1 MKKNSEIVCKFDSY
15 IKKSLKNEKVN
26 YLCSEKA
33 IQKKQ
38 VNFSDLSNKER
49 NSLFCCDEYPS
60 ELFEEKISTRLFDAF
75 IHDELLYEALLLI
88 KPKFRELIV
97 LKYWGDMTDCE
108 VGQVLNLS
116 KGTVNKNK
124 RKTLQK
130 LKELMEEMK
139 DEK

>member
-1 MKKNSEIVCKFDSY
+1 MKKNSEIVSKFDSY

-38 VNFSDLSNKER
+38 VNFSDLNNKER

>member
-1 MKKNSEIVCKFDSY
+1 M
-15 IKKSLKNEKVN
+15 
-26 YLCSEKA
+26 
-33 IQKKQ
+33 
-38 VNFSDLSNKER
+38 
-49 NSLFCCDEYPS
+49 
-60 ELFEEKISTRLFDAF
+60 FEEKISTRLFDAF
-75 IHDELLYEALLLI
+75 IHDELLYEALLSI
-88 KPKFRELIV
+88 KPKSRELIV